1 VEIDWDVDD
10 EGKMALPI
18 LTGFAIA
25 LLPDAVLAVQ
35 LRGTGAAVGVGFLS
49 QSLQIGMTPEA
60 ARELGAALLKAAD
73 MTKDTLGVGRLN

>member
-1 VEIDWDVDD
+1 MNIDWDRDD
-10 EGKMALPI
+10 NGRLALPI

-35 LRGTGAAVGVGFLS
+35 LRATGSAVGVGFLGER
-49 QSLQIGMTPEA
+49 LQIGMTPES

-73 MTKDTLGVGRLN
+73 MTKDTPGVGRLN